1 MFEDAPIFGRRS
13 FDSWSMF
20 SLCVCSVKIGLLFQH
35 QIYRYLRFPIH
46 IVYALFIPLS
56 TIDIR
61 GLVRAIVC
69 LLLIVFALKYR
80 YFKRFE
86 LFNFENHTL

>member
-35 QIYRYLRFPIH
+35 QIYRYLRFPLH
-46 IVYALFIPLS
+46 IVYALFISLS
-56 TIDIR
+56 SIDIR
-61 GLVRAIVC
+61 GLVRVVVC
-69 LLLIVFALKYR
+69 LLLIVFALKYD
-80 YFKRFE
+80 